1 MKFCKI
7 IFVFLGMVALLA
19 SCFVV
24 SAFETDD
31 PYGPVVNCDADQ
43 PMDNLLKCVEKEYNK
58 RTKGK
63 YNSFAMDTDIFYK
76 DKKNSS
82 YILPTN
88 YKLINNFHSIKSCYK
103 NNFCN
108 DFIKDSGEGNIKRDY
123 YDKDISVHQDTAILS
138 GSVYVDSN
146 NSFSRS
152 KKNQWILSFYA
163 APYMYSRSYKLER
176 DIVISEFNKKLVIYG
191 AIVERIFL
199 LGNKDLYVAN
209 IQRLCPARIKNKP
222 DVWNKDLYLYVKYD
236 NCGVYRFSYVR
247 DHQNSDIPVSI
258 SLDKRINPKA
268 IFVKIG
274 RDKFEVDIS
283 NDFQL
288 IYE

>member
-1 MKFCKI
+1 
-7 IFVFLGMVALLA
+7 MVALLA

-24 SAFETDD
+24 GAFETDD
-31 PYGPVVNCDADQ
+31 PYGPVVNCDANQ
-43 PMDNLLKCVEKEYNK
+43 PMDDLLKCVEKEYNK

-138 GSVYVDSN
+138 GSIYVDSN

-152 KKNQWILSFYA
+152 KKNQWILSFYT

-209 IQRLCPARIKNKP
+209 IQRLCPANPNSRPNTIS
-222 DVWNKDLYLYVKYD
+222 KDLYEYSKF
-236 NCGVYRFSYVR
+236 NGCGVYRFEYIKNR
-247 DHQNSDIPVSI
+247 DVIDEKSVSI
-258 SLDKRINPKA
+258 SLDRRINPKYIYLKIDMD
-268 IFVKIG
+268 IFEI
-274 RDKFEVDIS
+274 DTL
-283 NDFQL
+283 NNPL